1 MKMNIDLKSA
11 LFGLALGAMTVFAV
25 GAADESSSSPPH
37 GRYQGA
43 AGTGILLIV
52 DTVTGQA
59 WAIQPGSV
67 SITGAPA
74 GFFDIKK

>member
-11 LFGLALGAMTVFAV
+11 LFGLALGAMTMLAV
-25 GAADESSSSPPH
+25 GAADSSSSAPH

-67 SITGAPA
+67 TITGAPG
-74 GFFDIKK
+74 GFFEKKN

>member
-11 LFGLALGAMTVFAV
+11 LFGLALGAMTILAV
-25 GAADESSSSPPH
+25 GAANSSSSPPL
-37 GRYQGA
+37 GRYHCA

-52 DTVTGQA
+52 DTATGQA
-59 WAIQPGSV
+59 WALQPGSV

-74 GFFDIKK
+74 GFFDNKQ

>member
-11 LFGLALGAMTVFAV
+11 LFGLALGALTMFVI
-25 GAADESSSSPPH
+25 GAADSSSTAPL

-74 GFFDIKK
+74 GFFEQKK